1 MLSSSYPARCVFPR
15 ISQLSTSQPLQASLL
30 SRCSKKYLFVTAERS
45 NQRGWTEADMTPV
58 IPTNVARSALALA
71 LEGVGRLQMGKKNRI
86 RRWRWCWNN
95 GKLRACKTS
104 KMTHRSK
111 FGTGSKYT
119 VAFQIKV
126 CSFKAEHE

>member
-1 MLSSSYPARCVFPR
+1 VGFPQGLAAQHEPSSTDKPTLPVFE
-15 ISQLSTSQPLQASLL
+15 
-30 SRCSKKYLFVTAERS
+30 KYLSVTAERS
-45 NQRGWTEADMTPV
+45 NQRGWTESDMTPV
-58 IPTNVARSALALA
+58 IPTNNARSTLALA

-111 FGTGSKYT
+111 FGIGSKYT
-119 VAFQIKV
+119 VASQIKV